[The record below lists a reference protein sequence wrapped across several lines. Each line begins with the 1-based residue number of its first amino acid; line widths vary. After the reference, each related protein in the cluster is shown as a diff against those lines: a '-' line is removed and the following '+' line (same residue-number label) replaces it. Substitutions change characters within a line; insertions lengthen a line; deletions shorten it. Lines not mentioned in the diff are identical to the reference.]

1 MVKIFCKKF
10 QKIWGIGG
18 GGRVV
23 NVSYVLRHI
32 RREKMEKRHPMY
44 WDTKKR
50 KGMHYYAVIVKE
62 WGRGP
67 QQ

>member
-1 MVKIFCKKF
+1 M
-10 QKIWGIGG
+10 GG

-23 NVSYVLRHI
+23 NVSYVLRHT
-32 RREKMEKRHPMY
+32 RQEKVGKKASSEKHSMY

-50 KGMHYYAVIVKE
+50 KGMHYFAVIVKE